1 MLRRQK
7 KSQSTPEVTI
17 KALEI
22 AIASAEVA
30 ETSTDVAKEA
40 IEAVRDTNILIGR
53 VATLHEGLFNY
64 VREAKPLL
72 DDVLT
77 IEELEIVGKL
87 YPQWSISVGV
97 NESGAKKRF
106 TRSLQDLDPKIA
118 HTRDTYLRFADS
130 EYFDFELAQIF
141 GQYSG
146 HGDLG
151 SFPHFTIT
159 TEASP
164 IGHADIVRI
173 DAAERYLADS
183 GLLQPPQSPEASA
196 AS

>member
-7 KSQSTPEVTI
+7 KSQVSVEVATD
-17 KALEI
+17 ALEI
-22 AIASAEVA
+22 AKAFAEVA
-30 ETSTDVAKEA
+30 DGSTDVAKEA
-40 IEAVRDTNILIGR
+40 IETVRDTNTLLGR

-64 VREAKPLL
+64 VREAQPLP
-72 DDVLT
+72 DDALT
-77 IEELEIVGKL
+77 IEELEIVGEL
-87 YPQWSISVGV
+87 YPQWTISVGV
-97 NESGAKKRF
+97 SESGAAKRF
-106 TRSLQDLDPKIA
+106 TRSLHDLDPNIA
-118 HTRDTYLRFADS
+118 NTRDTYLRFADS

-173 DAAERYLADS
+173 DTAERYLADA
-183 GLLQPPQSPEASA
+183 GLLQPQQRSEASA
-196 AS
+196 AC